1 MKKIAK
7 ILLSLAL
14 LLCFAASH
22 VFAAGSVPAPNAA
35 GASGQNG
42 LIVSD
47 HARLSLLNGRTP
59 GAAELAEIKEGLKSA
74 ALNFSA
80 PKEKTEGNPRFLEKT
95 GNPYVDIKAA
105 CSNEEASEDSSLLL
119 KKSSIHVA
127 GALYGIFYHCCRC
140 NVVPGYCEV
149 GIYYVYNC
157 IGRECTEKVKV
168 FREYDF
174 RPMH

>member
-7 ILLSLAL
+7 ISLSLAL

-22 VFAAGSVPAPNAA
+22 AFAAGSVPAPNAP

-59 GAAELAEIKEGLKSA
+59 GAAELAEIKECVKSA
-74 ALNFSA
+74 ELSLAA
-80 PKEKTEGNPRFLEKT
+80 PNETVEESFGLFEKADKG
-95 GNPYVDIKAA
+95 YVSVEMA
-105 CSNEEASEDSSLLL
+105 CSDEAGREDASLLL
-119 KKSSIHVA
+119 KKSNIHA
-127 GALYGIFYHCCRC
+127 SGALYGIFYHCCRC

-149 GIYYVYNC
+149 GIYAVYNC
-157 IGRECTEKVKV
+157 IGRECPDKIML
-168 FREYDF
+168 FREYDL